1 MVPSLPSHLYLQV
14 KLLKVIFLLIVT
26 WDIQGFPAFRLMY
39 ISYVVRHM
47 LIS

>member
-1 MVPSLPSHLYLQV
+1 MVPSLPSHLRLQV
-14 KLLKVIFLLIVT
+14 RLLKVIFLLIVT

-39 ISYVVRHM
+39 ISYVVHHM

>member
-1 MVPSLPSHLYLQV
+1 MVPSLPSHPYLQL
-14 KLLKVIFLLIVT
+14 KLFKVISLLIVT